1 MNINR
6 IIDKYFEGKAS
17 QVTIEVFDKDNIYE
31 VYADIVRTLH
41 DYPEI
46 ELTTLQTLAY
56 CFYEILDNVLTH
68 SGKQMGTVV
77 MHYDNNA
84 TSIKILVVD
93 DGIGIKQSL
102 SENSKYKDI
111 SESEA
116 LRVCINENVTD
127 GKGMGFGLF
136 STMQLVRTAGVD
148 LKIHSGGFVLIYDG
162 ENVLVKAADEWKGT
176 IVYFELHSD
185 RIINPDEVLLGRVDA
200 EDEYETLFEED
211 DFENLW

>member
-1 MNINR
+1 
-6 IIDKYFEGKAS
+6 
-17 QVTIEVFDKDNIYE
+17 
-31 VYADIVRTLH
+31 
-41 DYPEI
+41 
-46 ELTTLQTLAY
+46 
-56 CFYEILDNVLTH
+56 
-68 SGKQMGTVV
+68 

>member
-68 SGKQMGTVV
+68 SGKQIGTVV

-116 LRVCINENVTD
+116 LKVCIKENVTD

-136 STMQLVRTAGVD
+136 STMQLVRTAGVN

-162 ENVLVKAADEWKGT
+162 KNILVKAADEWKGT

-185 RIINPDEVLLGRVDA
+185 KIINPDEVLLGRVDV
-200 EDEYETLFEED
+200 EGEYETLFEED